1 MKEQLLKLEQVF
13 TKAKGERVE
22 FGLIDD
28 VRKTFK
34 EAEKLSAIAEGKGL
48 SELRKVVVKVDNDF
62 LQLSRKASEGLDLID
77 KAKKAL
83 KDLGVDK
90 PKELQGFEN
99 VLKSYEKN
107 AEYWIKELDAGQYR

>member
-22 FGLIDD
+22 LGLIDD

-48 SELRKVVVKVDNDF
+48 GELRKVVLKVDNDF

-99 VLKSYEKN
+99 VLKVYEKN